1 MPASVL
7 TEGIIYEDTI
17 TSTKRVPLSDN
28 AGISYRFT
36 NVSGA
41 NVVVKLQDS
50 NNADVVDFGE
60 LAEGDTVTY
69 KVSDLHFASLLLY
82 PRGECSVKVE
92 TLVSFDRLGE
102 RENDLEF
109 VQNPTIS
116 TFDLSAGSFV
126 FEIPYVVG
134 TILRFINDGAGE
146 FDVYLMKSRT
156 TSVIERAATVITHLC
171 AGKSVDYDV
180 ISSVKFSHVFVYV
193 RIASTL
199 KVEQRVSNVTL
210 AENDKRID
218 KALSKKTDARVIG
231 LDTFSVDVEEGFFL
245 NIGAIGSTFDYSAS
259 HTRENG
265 WECLYTNEIYWNT
278 EITLKGYGDNSVNVY
293 AWLDADNK
301 ILEVGTQAVF
311 KGTLKAPAGAKKFVY
326 NNRKYASLG
335 FIYKGV
341 FNAEKDPF
349 TIAHFN
355 GSPFENFF
363 AVANGVLNSQFR
375 TDKILLS
382 DPTTEKA
389 CHVSSFVKVGTK
401 YYYAYYCNYITATE
415 NVSQQTARF
424 GHCNL
429 DGSEK
434 NVVDV
439 MSVGDTYNNE
449 NVVALSDIVVLKKN
463 NDNEELVLCWT
474 IATGADWASRKWR
487 LVYATYNILTD
498 TLSTVIDCGISYNGS
513 AISAFTY
520 ENISSLGIGSCPNGT
535 IQIMP
540 KITGRLEN
548 GVYTYYTGL
557 GVETYCA
564 VIKSTNLH
572 DWEIVTRPI
581 GMNCEYEPSC
591 YILNDSPNILHWFC
605 RQSASEGSAVYA
617 QYDIA
622 NNVWKNKLYFQDT
635 QSRPDMFEFDGGLY
649 VIHAVPN
656 RNHIVIEKIDV
667 SHPWESEIH
676 SDIYSEQSFYPFA
689 LVENDHIE
697 ISFTQDRKYIYL
709 SNFSMYAI
717 SRESLNTKLFEL
729 LS

>member
-1 MPASVL
+1 
-7 TEGIIYEDTI
+7 
-17 TSTKRVPLSDN
+17 
-28 AGISYRFT
+28 
-36 NVSGA
+36 
-41 NVVVKLQDS
+41 
-50 NNADVVDFGE
+50 
-60 LAEGDTVTY
+60 
-69 KVSDLHFASLLLY
+69 
-82 PRGECSVKVE
+82 
-92 TLVSFDRLGE
+92 
-102 RENDLEF
+102 
-109 VQNPTIS
+109 
-116 TFDLSAGSFV
+116 
-126 FEIPYVVG
+126 
-134 TILRFINDGAGE
+134 
-146 FDVYLMKSRT
+146 
-156 TSVIERAATVITHLC
+156 
-171 AGKSVDYDV
+171 
-180 ISSVKFSHVFVYV
+180 
-193 RIASTL
+193 
-199 KVEQRVSNVTL
+199 
-210 AENDKRID
+210 
-218 KALSKKTDARVIG
+218 
-231 LDTFSVDVEEGFFL
+231 
-245 NIGAIGSTFDYSAS
+245 
-259 HTRENG
+259 
-265 WECLYTNEIYWNT
+265 
-278 EITLKGYGDNSVNVY
+278 
-293 AWLDADNK
+293 
-301 ILEVGTQAVF
+301 
-311 KGTLKAPAGAKKFVY
+311 
-326 NNRKYASLG
+326 
-335 FIYKGV
+335 
-341 FNAEKDPF
+341 
-349 TIAHFN
+349 
-355 GSPFENFF
+355 
-363 AVANGVLNSQFR
+363 
-375 TDKILLS
+375 
-382 DPTTEKA
+382 
-389 CHVSSFVKVGTK
+389 
-401 YYYAYYCNYITATE
+401 
-415 NVSQQTARF
+415 
-424 GHCNL
+424 
-429 DGSEK
+429 
-434 NVVDV
+434 